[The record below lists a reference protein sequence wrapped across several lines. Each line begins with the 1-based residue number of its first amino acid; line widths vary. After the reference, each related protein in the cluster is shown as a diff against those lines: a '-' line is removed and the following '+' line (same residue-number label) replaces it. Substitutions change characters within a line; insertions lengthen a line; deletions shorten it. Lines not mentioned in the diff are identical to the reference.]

1 MERPAPVFEFVRN
14 FRDCG
19 GYRTG
24 DGRTMRTGLLYRSA
38 QFPHATEADLDALK
52 ALGIGVVVDLRRP
65 SEREKNPCR
74 RWNGF
79 NARLIEEA
87 DGNLP
92 RDIGGHFGDAGENV
106 TAAQA
111 AMMRAYREF
120 PFEQRLIDLYRPAFA
135 ALAEDTGAMLV
146 HCAAGK
152 DRTGLFIALTHHL
165 LGVAPDDL
173 RANYLATNQQVLSDK
188 TLVESVRQMF
198 GAGGKAIDDD
208 AVKILLSVSP
218 DYIDTAFASIAE
230 RHGSVDRYLCDV
242 LGVSDPL
249 RAAICDRMLT

>member
-120 PFEQRLIDLYRPAFA
+120 PFEQRLI
-135 ALAEDTGAMLV
+135 